1 MNPLGVFANAELNLS
16 NIDIYGFD
24 YDYTLASYK
33 TTVEKYIHDVA
44 RQALV
49 ENFKVNN
56 SPSLDTLDRL
66 ISSVSSTQRLC

>member
-33 TTVEKYIHDVA
+33 SAVETYIHDSAKQV
-44 RQALV
+44 LV
-49 ENFKVNN
+49 EDMKVGVMNLN
-56 SPSLDTLDRL
+56 LE
-66 ISSVSSTQRLC
+66 

>member
-49 ENFKVNN
+49 ENFKVID
-56 SPSLDTLDRL
+56 SPS
-66 ISSVSSTQRLC
+66 INSFS